1 MHVLSVSSL
10 KGGVGKTTVALGL
23 ASAAFS
29 QGLRTLVVDLDPQCD
44 ATTGLG
50 AIGEFAETVADVIQ
64 NPRHSIVH
72 RAIVS
77 STWNKLHSGTID
89 VMVGSPKTQIL
100 DTPSPTINEIWRLE
114 VALAKLESS
123 YDLVIID
130 TPPSV
135 NGLTRTAWVAS
146 DRVIIVSE
154 PSLFSVVAADRTM
167 HALAEL
173 RRGLTNRLETL
184 GILINRFRP
193 QSTEGDFRVSELR
206 EKYGNRILP
215 EVVEERTVLQ
225 QAQGAGRPI
234 HGWPGESAIE
244 IAGVFDRVLEYVQNS
259 FGQQTTI
266 RPSRAS
272 RKVLRLNRVMRGQT
286 LDEVLKLEANEP
298 TDELSEI
305 LGIAE
310 EVKKD

>member
-89 VMVGSPKTQIL
+89 VMVGSPKTQTL

-234 HGWPGESAIE
+234 HGWPGESAVE

-259 FGQQTTI
+259 FGQHTTF

>member
-89 VMVGSPKTQIL
+89 VMVGSPKTQTL

-234 HGWPGESAIE
+234 HGWPGESAVE
-244 IAGVFDRVLEYVQNS
+244 IADVFDRVLEYVQNS
-259 FGQQTTI
+259 FGQHTTF

>member
-10 KGGVGKTTVALGL
+10 KGGVGKTTVALGI

-89 VMVGSPKTQIL
+89 VMVGSPKTQTL

-234 HGWPGESAIE
+234 HGWPGESAVE

-259 FGQQTTI
+259 FGQHTTI

>member
-89 VMVGSPKTQIL
+89 VMVGSPKTQTL

-234 HGWPGESAIE
+234 HGWPGESAVE

-259 FGQQTTI
+259 FGQHTTI